1 MTTRIRPIR
10 STDYDQI
17 LALEAEIFGS
27 EAWPPEVFSAELEYP
42 GSHYLV
48 AEADHQVIGYAGLR
62 VVGPG
67 DPGDIQTLAVASD
80 YRGQGVGRALLD
92 GLLSH
97 ASELH
102 VSDVFLEVRADNQ
115 AAQALYQSRGFR
127 EITRRPGYYQPDHV
141 DAIVMRGR
149 VNQAPSGENQ

>member
-27 EAWPPEVFSAELEYP
+27 DAWPPEVFATELDYP

-48 AEADHQVIGYAGLR
+48 AEADHQVVGYAGLR

-67 DPGDIQTLAVASD
+67 DPGDIQTLAVAPD
-80 YRGQGVGRALLD
+80 FRGQGLGSALLE
-92 GLLSH
+92 GLLSQ
-97 ASELH
+97 ASELQ
-102 VSDVFLEVRADNQ
+102 VGDVFLEVRADNQ

-127 EITRRPGYYQPDHV
+127 EIARRPGYYQPDHV
-141 DAIVMRGR
+141 DAIVMRRR
-149 VNQAPSGENQ
+149 VNPAPPGENQ